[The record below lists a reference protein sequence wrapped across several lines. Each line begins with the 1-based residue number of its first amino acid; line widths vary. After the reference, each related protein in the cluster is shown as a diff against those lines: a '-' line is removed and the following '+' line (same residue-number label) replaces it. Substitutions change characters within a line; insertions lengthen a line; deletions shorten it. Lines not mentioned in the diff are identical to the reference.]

1 MATCKAYLLW
11 FKSFDSLLRI
21 LIGFTNL
28 YWFLSANNHQRF
40 ASRGYN
46 LRSKESL
53 PIYTPQYLVKKSL
66 VGKPPCAPHDRIRRI
81 RGSYLKSFQVLRG
94 LLGQDLQHS
103 TSTVLTVSLQG
114 WLEASRELCNSSLPQ
129 QSLQR
134 FSEQSV
140 LTPLCRFTVKYI
152 WPRATRCNQWN
163 H

>member
-53 PIYTPQYLVKKSL
+53 PIYTPQYLVKESL

-103 TSTVLTVSLQG
+103 TNCVNSQFCRAGQKHHVSFVTAVYLSRACS
-114 WLEASRELCNSSLPQ
+114 ASQNSLS
-129 QSLQR
+129 
-134 FSEQSV
+134 
-140 LTPLCRFTVKYI
+140 
-152 WPRATRCNQWN
+152 
-163 H
+163 